1 MAELSFDDLIPSQ
14 GGQDYGQAI
23 SSIESSG
30 NYRAI
35 GPVTKS
41 GDRALGKYQVMGANI
56 GPWSREILG
65 REVTPQEFIS
75 NNEIQDAIFN
85 GKFGQYAEKYGPEG
99 AAKAWFAGEKG
110 MNNPN
115 AKDVLGTTVAS
126 YGAKFNKALGQ
137 KPSTD
142 VSARAKAPVDL
153 SFDDLIPAEP
163 AVKPQEGATFDDRFP
178 ADGSFAPTKKEVG
191 LTDVITDIPKEIGNA
206 AGEALTNIKGIANRG
221 GQGPIEGL
229 VTTGKAVLGVPQLI
243 MSPVTGAARSVLGHG
258 MESAQHAVGSI
269 IAPEIAAKEDRRKNY
284 ETAKGDVDTAMTA
297 VRPAGV
303 PIKVSGPSTTTRAS
317 PRPQASGEAAA
328 DQSARVDAFRRTRDA
343 ATRRAEEHEFQANS
357 TNEDLF
363 LTPEER
369 AFHKDAAASDR
380 MTAASID
387 RHIEELLRSPRTGGP
402 PPQSETT
409 IATAPKPAYEWQHP
423 PTAPAK
429 TTVPTIQELKTAAR
443 ADYNSPEVKGLVVTP
458 DTIRNYGSTARA
470 DLNRQG
476 FDENVAPK
484 TFGILSKLDTIPAGA
499 SVTGD
504 NFNSLR
510 KMLGKAAGS
519 IEPAEKAA
527 ASMAIEHL
535 DNFIPAIPAGE
546 VIAGDVGA
554 AASKLETARGNYSA
568 AKQSEKID
576 QKLVAAETRAAAA
589 NSGMNVAN
597 TIRQRMADVVL
608 NPKQARGLRPEE
620 IETAKAISEGTRTQ
634 NLIRGASN
642 ILGGGGG
649 LGTVAAATA
658 GGLATGGPGALAPVA
673 GFALKALSNKLT
685 IRQAEKLSEMI
696 RSRAPLASSAAKYNQ
711 AAANLQASRTP
722 QAIAGALLAA
732 RNFATN
738 LRGAGFNV
746 SPAELLSGMQTTR
759 AEEQQEQIPRPDAE

>member
-14 GGQDYGQAI
+14 VGADYGGAI
-23 SSIESSG
+23 ASIESGG
-30 NYRAI
+30 NYKAI
-35 GPVTKS
+35 GPATRT
-41 GDRALGKYQVMGANI
+41 GDRALGKYQVMSANV
-56 GPWSREILG
+56 GPWSEEILG
-65 REVTPQEFIS
+65 RKVSPQEFIS
-75 NNEIQDAIFN
+75 NPEIQDKIFQ
-85 GKFGQYAEKYGPEG
+85 GKFGQYTQKYGPEG
-99 AAKAWFAGEKG
+99 AAKAWFAGEGG
-110 MNNPN
+110 MNDPN
-115 AKDVLGTTVAS
+115 RKDVLGTTVAS

-142 VSARAKAPVDL
+142 IGARAKAPVDL
-153 SFDDLIPAEP
+153 SFDDLIPAE
-163 AVKPQEGATFDDRFP
+163 KPQAGPSFGERFP
-178 ADGSFAPTKKEVG
+178 AEGEFAPRQPA
-191 LTDVITDIPKEIGNA
+191 LTDAITDIPKEVGKA

-229 VTTGKAVLGVPQLI
+229 VTTGKAALGIPQLI

-258 MESAQHAVGSI
+258 LESATNAAGEL
-269 IAPEIAAKEDRRKNY
+269 IAPELAAKRDRQKDY
-284 ETAKGDVDTAMTA
+284 ETAKGDVDTAMMA
-297 VRPAGV
+297 VRPAGAPV
-303 PIKVSGPSTTTRAS
+303 RVSGPSTTTRVP
-317 PRPQASGEAAA
+317 PRQQAPEGAAA
-328 DQSARVDAFRRTRDA
+328 DQSGRVDALRRTREA
-343 ATRRAEEHEFQANS
+343 AMRRAEEHEFQANT
-357 TNEDLF
+357 TNKDIF

-369 AFHKDAAASDR
+369 AFHKEAAASDR
-380 MTAASID
+380 MTAASLD
-387 RHIEELLRSPRTGGP
+387 RLIEELRQSSRTAGAP

-409 IATAPKPAYEWQHP
+409 ITTAPKPAYEWQQP
-423 PTAPAK
+423 PVAPAK
-429 TTVPTIQELKTAAR
+429 TAAPTIQELKAAAR
-443 ADYNSPEVKGLVVTP
+443 GDYNSPEVKGLVVRP
-458 DTIRNYGSTARA
+458 ETIRNYGSTARA

-484 TFGILSKLDTIPAGA
+484 TFGILSKLDTIPAGSA
-499 SVTGD
+499 VTGD

-527 ASMAIEHL
+527 ASMAIERL
-535 DNFIPAIPAGE
+535 DNFIPSIPAGE

-554 AASKLETARGNYSA
+554 AASRLETARGNYSA

-608 NPKQARGLRPEE
+608 KPKEARGLRPEE
-620 IETAKAISEGTRTQ
+620 IEAAKAISEGTRTQ
-634 NLIRGASN
+634 NVIRGASN

-673 GFALKALSNKLT
+673 GFALKALGNKLT

-711 AAANLQASRTP
+711 AAANLQANRTP

-738 LRGAGFNV
+738 LKSAGFNV

>member
-1 MAELSFDDLIPSQ
+1 MAELSFDDLIPA
-14 GGQDYGQAI
+14 GQDYGQAI

-35 GPVTKS
+35 GPVTKT
-41 GDRALGKYQVMGANI
+41 GDRALGKYQVMGANV

-75 NNEIQDAIFN
+75 NNEIQDAIFK

-115 AKDVLGTTVAS
+115 ARDVLGTTVAS
-126 YGAKFNKALGQ
+126 YGAKFNRALGQ

-142 VSARAKAPVDL
+142 ISARAKPSVDL
-153 SFDDLIPAEP
+153 SFDDLIPAER
-163 AVKPQEGATFDDRFP
+163 PQEGPALAERFP
-178 ADGSFAPTKKEVG
+178 AEGEFAPRQPA
-191 LTDVITDIPKEIGNA
+191 LSDAITDIPKEVGKA

-229 VTTGKAVLGVPQLI
+229 VTTGKAALGIPQLI
-243 MSPVTGAARSVLGHG
+243 VSPITGAARSVLGHG
-258 MESAQHAVGSI
+258 LESATHAAGTI
-269 IAPEIAAKEDRRKNY
+269 IAPEIAAKEDRQKNY
-284 ETAKGDVDTAMTA
+284 ETAKGDVDTAMAA
-297 VRPAGV
+297 VAPGKVRAP
-303 PIKVSGPSTTTRAS
+303 KVSA
-317 PRPQASGEAAA
+317 
-328 DQSARVDAFRRTRDA
+328 
-343 ATRRAEEHEFQANS
+343 
-357 TNEDLF
+357 
-363 LTPEER
+363 
-369 AFHKDAAASDR
+369 
-380 MTAASID
+380 
-387 RHIEELLRSPRTGGP
+387 
-402 PPQSETT
+402 
-409 IATAPKPAYEWQHP
+409 
-423 PTAPAK
+423 
-429 TTVPTIQELKTAAR
+429 PTIQELKTAAK
-443 ADYNSPEVKGLVVTP
+443 ADYDSPEVKGLVVKP
-458 DTIRNYGSTARA
+458 DTIKNYGSTARA
-470 DLNRQG
+470 DLNNQG

-499 SVTGD
+499 TVTGD

-535 DNFIPAIPAGE
+535 DNFIPSISAGD
-546 VIAGDVGA
+546 VIAGDVTA
-554 AASKLETARGNYSA
+554 AASKLEAARGNYSA

-608 NPKQARGLRPEE
+608 NPKQARGLKPEE
-620 IETAKAISEGTRTQ
+620 IEAAKAISEGTKVQ
-634 NLIRGASN
+634 NVARAAGN
-642 ILGGGGG
+642 VLGGGGG
-649 LGTVAAATA
+649 LGSVAAGFA
-658 GGLATGGPGALAPVA
+658 GSVAAGPLGALAPVA
-673 GFALKALSNKLT
+673 GFAIKALGNRLT

-759 AEEQQEQIPRPDAE
+759 AEEQQDQGPRPGAE